1 MGAVFCV
8 PRHCQPVLSELAYRD
23 MVPGFMSCRGTLE
36 QYLTGPESRHAV
48 VMVVVIV
55 VVTVVVMGVVV
66 IPVIILIIVVLWRSD
81 VRIALGWR
89 APIPYP
95 ATVAAWMAG

>member
-1 MGAVFCV
+1 
-8 PRHCQPVLSELAYRD
+8 
-23 MVPGFMSCRGTLE
+23 
-36 QYLTGPESRHAV
+36 
-48 VMVVVIV
+48 MVVVIV